1 MKNSVMLTIT
11 SLPSSYIRGMKRP
24 LFVILAICIGIVL
37 GFQWSSM
44 RSAEAADA
52 KQIVGVWFVTFPDAP
67 FKYHMCTFHSDG
79 TMEQANPDAGDAHTS
94 DSDGMGIW
102 VVEAGKIRGKF
113 VEVTADR
120 TTRQFVSRGE
130 ISFTLSID
138 GDRFAG
144 SAVGKFYDL
153 DNKLTFG
160 PISTAMQG
168 TRVGL

>member
-1 MKNSVMLTIT
+1 MKIFLIVVIALLIGVGVGGGWS
-11 SLPSSYIRGMKRP
+11 GMR
-24 LFVILAICIGIVL
+24 A
-37 GFQWSSM
+37 
-44 RSAEAADA
+44 AEAADG

-67 FKYHMCTFHSDG
+67 FKYHMCTFHADG

-94 DSDGMGIW
+94 DSDGMGVW
-102 VVEAGKIRGKF
+102 VREGGKIKGKF

-130 ISFTLSID
+130 ISFTLDVD

-144 SAVGKFYDL
+144 NAVGKFYDL

-160 PISTAMQG
+160 PVNTAMQG
-168 TRVGL
+168 TKIGL